1 MALWLGHPSHLPQK
15 EAKVVEAAEEGS
27 PFPPLLEGPS
37 SLPTP
42 RPPEPEGCC
51 YWPPHQGAGGHRAWA
66 GALEGG
72 ASAGKPSG
80 H

>member
-1 MALWLGHPSHLPQK
+1 M
-15 EAKVVEAAEEGS
+15 VEVAEEGS
-27 PFPPLLEGPS
+27 PFPRLLEGPS

-42 RPPEPEGCC
+42 RHPEPAGCC
-51 YWPPHQGAGGHRAWA
+51 CWPPHQGAGGHRAWA

-72 ASAGKPSG
+72 ASVRKPSG